1 MRGKPVLLVLAMICG
16 AITATGA
23 GRLTREAEA
32 SSPKRTVEILI
43 AVRQLCPGVDIP
55 AERLALVTWSSETVP
70 TGAISS
76 LRALEGLVPTERIE
90 AGEPVLLERLVE
102 ADAFEPQSAPTQVPA
117 STAEPVENTAPV
129 EPVEPVAV
137 SESVVAP
144 LETGPAE
151 VSPPSVPAPV
161 VVPRGYSVVSLVVDE
176 SVGLAC
182 PLRPRDR
189 VNVAAYFPATERV
202 PQASVREL
210 FRGVEVVAVQD
221 EIGRA
226 AGRPSGAVAPIT
238 ISLLIPSGAETA
250 WMLASELGQIRL
262 SLAATTETA
271 PHADGGLARSFVRWI
286 EDRQTVQTKA
296 LVSLAKPDPA
306 DDRSQGFRMTKL
318 HGDDWTEYEIPS
330 PDKPPVVIGS
340 SRPTYRSATEPA
352 GARRTPEQRPTPTT
366 IGHRTAEAPKA
377 PPTRRM
383 E

>member
-16 AITATGA
+16 AITATGT

-76 LRALEGLVPTERIE
+76 LRSLEGLVPTERIE

-102 ADAFEPQSAPTQVPA
+102 AAAFEPRYDPTGVPA

-129 EPVEPVAV
+129 EPVAV
-137 SESVVAP
+137 SEAVVVP

-151 VSPPSVPAPV
+151 MSPPPVPEPV

-176 SVGLAC
+176 SVGLAH

-226 AGRPSGAVAPIT
+226 AGRPSGAVAPSA

-306 DDRSQGFRMTKL
+306 DDRSQAFRMTKL

-340 SRPTYRSATEPA
+340 SRPTYRSATEPT
-352 GARRTPEQRPTPTT
+352 GARRTPDQRPTPTT